1 MKPSYL
7 EDSHPVLADATSPP
21 ISARRRSLRHASPSV
36 WQAEPIAGFRVLSR
50 CATAGIIVDM
60 CWRRPP
66 LDEVA
71 AKAVLAKD
79 GIEVVWLV
87 LGESCR
93 LNC

>member
-1 MKPSYL
+1 
-7 EDSHPVLADATSPP
+7 
-21 ISARRRSLRHASPSV
+21 
-36 WQAEPIAGFRVLSR
+36 
-50 CATAGIIVDM
+50 M

-87 LGESCR
+87 LGESCC